1 MTLADNA
8 VRIVVIVSMAALG
21 LYAMVS
27 NNAMAGTILPMV
39 VGGFLAVVGYEFQ
52 GPTAPSTSTNTTTSS
67 VSVKQ

>member
-8 VRIVVIVSMAALG
+8 VRIVVIISMAALG

-52 GPTAPSTSTNTTTSS
+52 GTTPSSSSNVTTSS
-67 VSVKQ
+67 VKVNQ

>member
-52 GPTAPSTSTNTTTSS
+52 GTAPSAASNTTTSS